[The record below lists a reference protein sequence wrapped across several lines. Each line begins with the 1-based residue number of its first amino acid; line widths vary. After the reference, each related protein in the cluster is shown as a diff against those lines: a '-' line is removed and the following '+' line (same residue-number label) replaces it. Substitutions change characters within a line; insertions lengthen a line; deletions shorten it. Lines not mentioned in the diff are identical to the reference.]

1 MDGVLGQHGASMDL
15 AQQCV
20 GNHLDI
26 HNENITKD
34 DLVIILLHDMEEVI
48 VQDLRFSTNTSN
60 VTHITVKLMVD
71 GNLLDFGQT
80 GVIVVNHVMEDL
92 DGEHEKGTVPTQVQ
106 SMAENTVLE
115 PIHKQ
120 LLKHATHLHVLVF
133 VYVLDLEI
141 LITTHLMTLL
151 YISWEHVNILCG
163 SRPYQTIDAS
173 LGLRQRMK
181 DVMETTMLHTQ
192 GS

>member
-1 MDGVLGQHGASMDL
+1 MDL

-34 DLVIILLHDMEEVI
+34 DLVIILLHDMEEVV

-60 VTHITVKLMVD
+60 VTHITVELMVD

-106 SMAENTVLE
+106 SMAGKTVMG
-115 PIHKQ
+115 PIQKQ
-120 LLKHATHLHVLVF
+120 LLKHATHLLVLVS
-133 VYVLDLEI
+133 VYVVAMEI
-141 LITTHLMTLL
+141 LITTHQMALSYT
-151 YISWEHVNILCG
+151 SWEHVNILYG
-163 SRPYQTIDAS
+163 NRPYRTIHVN
-173 LGLRQRMK
+173 LGLRQRTK
-181 DVMETTMLHTQ
+181 DAMETIMLHGQ